1 MLRLVQR
8 DKGQSAKPMSMSM
21 VAKAPHTRQGKFGA
35 TSSRERP
42 PEVRLVTAQLHE
54 VDATAAQGSEPPDNI
69 FGCLLPKMARISA
82 RPKNLGPAH
91 PLMRL
96 IGSTR

>member
-35 TSSRERP
+35 TSSHERP
-42 PEVRLVTAQLHE
+42 PEVRLVAAQLHE
-54 VDATAAQGSEPPDNI
+54 VDAAGVSCA
-69 FGCLLPKMARISA
+69 PK
-82 RPKNLGPAH
+82 H
-91 PLMRL
+91 
-96 IGSTR
+96 IGAGATIERNVIGVDIVI